1 LSRLVEKILKIH
13 LAPGI
18 ADWFS
23 FKIFR
28 RAIYFLANFAYNIS
42 KKGSGCMTQYERL
55 DQLFT
60 QHNGIVKTSQALE
73 AGVPKPTLYAY
84 VRECGMEQAGHG
96 IFVSPD
102 SWTDGMY
109 LLHLRCDQAVFSHET
124 ALFFHDLTDREPTQ
138 YSITVKTGYNPS
150 YLKADGIQVYTI
162 KKELHDVGVTTV
174 QTTFGHPVPVYNMER
189 TICDLI
195 RSRSSVE
202 AQTLQDALK
211 QYAQRRDKNLRLLMQ
226 YAALFRV
233 EKILRQYL
241 EVLL

>member
-1 LSRLVEKILKIH
+1 M
-13 LAPGI
+13 
-18 ADWFS
+18 
-23 FKIFR
+23 
-28 RAIYFLANFAYNIS
+28 YNIS
-42 KKGSGCMTQYERL
+42 SKGSENMTQYERL
-55 DQLFT
+55 TQLFLL
-60 QHNGIVKTSQALE
+60 HNGIIKTSQALK
-73 AGVPKPTLYAY
+73 AGISKPTLYAY
-84 VRECGMEQAGHG
+84 VRENGIEKAAHG
-96 IFVSPD
+96 IFISPN
-102 SWTDGMY
+102 SWTDGIY

-138 YSITVKTGYNPS
+138 YSITVKTGYNPTS
-150 YLKADGIQVYTI
+150 LKADGIHVYTI
-162 KKELHDVGVTTV
+162 KKELHDIGITTR
-174 QTTFGHPVPVYNMER
+174 QTTFGHSVPVYNMER

-226 YAALFRV
+226 YAAQFRV